1 MGRNFAAS
9 FCTFHLKQPTPM
21 EPQPTTTAARGLSAA
36 LRRGMA
42 SLGSRLRAMHTRLQ
56 HLLHGDEWL

>member
-1 MGRNFAAS
+1 
-9 FCTFHLKQPTPM
+9 M
-21 EPQPTTTAARGLSAA
+21 EPQPTTTAAPARGKVLSAA